1 MIYDAEGVT
10 WVYTMPQPLTYI
22 RQRVTIDRV
31 EAKDAVLSQGPAP
44 ETPVVMRGAA
54 TLYSTE
60 LGVGK

>member
-1 MIYDAEGVT
+1 VIYDAEGVT

-44 ETPVVMRGAA
+44 ERRW
-54 TLYSTE
+54 
-60 LGVGK
+60 